1 VATNGPIVH
10 TRVICTDS
18 HGDFDVGWGKLL
30 THPPELYGNHISRDI
45 WKRVE
50 EKDEGVRIFLIS
62 I

>member
-1 VATNGPIVH
+1 
-10 TRVICTDS
+10 VICTDS